1 MTTDTTEPAATQS
14 TNGHTGQAASSGE
27 IVVDIA
33 DLVKTFD
40 NGRVRA
46 LDGVSFQVPA
56 GQMVVIIGLS
66 GSGKSTLLRHI
77 NGLHVPTS
85 GSVTV
90 LGQDVASLKGRQLR
104 ELRRQV
110 GFVFQQFNIVG
121 RLSCIENVLSG
132 ALGRL
137 SFPRP
142 GVMAYPRA
150 LRQEALAQL
159 DRVGL
164 GDRAFQRTD
173 TLSGGQQQR
182 VAIARTLMQKPK
194 IVLADEPVASLD
206 PEISGQV
213 MDLLFRACVEDNIT
227 VLCSLH
233 QVDLALGWANRLIGL
248 NEGTIVLET
257 MVDESLDHARV
268 MDVYQR
274 LDPEGRKISEYAAS
288 VVAR

>member
-1 MTTDTTEPAATQS
+1 MVTVDGINPNGSSTDGP
-14 TNGHTGQAASSGE
+14 
-27 IVVDIA
+27 VVRVEN
-33 DLVKTFD
+33 LTKLFD
-40 NGRVRA
+40 GGRVRA
-46 LDGVSFQVPA
+46 LDGVSFDVPA

-77 NGLHVPTS
+77 NGLHQPTS
-85 GSVTV
+85 GRVEV
-90 LGQDVASLKGRQLR
+90 LGDDVAGLNRKGLRALRQD
-104 ELRRQV
+104 V

-137 SFPRP
+137 RGPRL
-142 GVMAYPRA
+142 GVLAYPRS
-150 LRQEALAQL
+150 LRQEALDHL
-159 DRVGL
+159 ERVGL

-182 VAIARTLMQKPK
+182 VAIARTLMQEPK

-206 PEISGQV
+206 PEISGQI
-213 MDLLFRACVEDNIT
+213 MDLLFQACVERNIT

-248 NEGTIVLET
+248 NEGRIVLES
-257 MVDESLDHARV
+257 MVDGLDHDRV
-268 MDVYQR
+268 MEVYQR
-274 LDPEGRKISEYAAS
+274 LDPEGRKIDEYAAS
-288 VVAR
+288 VVKR